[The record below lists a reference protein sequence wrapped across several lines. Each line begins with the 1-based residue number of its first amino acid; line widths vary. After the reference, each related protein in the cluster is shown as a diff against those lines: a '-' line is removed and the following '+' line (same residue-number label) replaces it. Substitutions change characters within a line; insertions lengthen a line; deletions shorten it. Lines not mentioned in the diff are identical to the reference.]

1 MKAVEI
7 SNMSKI
13 IKGRTILSHIN
24 LSLEQGEG
32 YGLYGHNGSGKSM
45 LLRSIAGLIHPTE
58 GTIRVFGKEIG
69 KEISFPESLG
79 LIIESVGFWPYYTG
93 FENLKTLASIKGLI
107 SDAEIKHSIKRVGLD
122 PDDKRTYRKYSLGMK
137 QRLGIAQAIM
147 ERPDLILLDEPTN
160 ALDEDGVELVRTVV
174 REEIDRGATVVIA
187 SHNKDDLSLLCSK
200 FFKMNDGILKET
212 EGAQ

>member
-13 IKGRTILSHIN
+13 IKGKNILSHIN
-24 LSLEQGEG
+24 LSLDSGEG

-45 LLRSIAGLIHPTE
+45 LLRAIAGLIHPTE
-58 GTIRVFGKEIG
+58 GTVTVFGKKIG
-69 KEISFPESLG
+69 EDISFPESLG

-93 FENLKTLASIKGLI
+93 FENLKTLASIKNTI
-107 SDAEIKHSIKRVGLD
+107 SDVDIKLAIERVGLD
-122 PDDKRTYRKYSLGMK
+122 PDDKRTYSKYSLGMK

-147 ERPDLILLDEPTN
+147 EKPGLILLDEPTN
-160 ALDEDGVELVRTVV
+160 ALDEDGVELVRAVV
-174 REEIDRGATVVIA
+174 REEIDRGATVLIA
-187 SHNKDDLSLLCSK
+187 SHNKEDLSLLCSK
-200 FFKMNDGILKET
+200 FFKMNDGVLKET